1 MPGQSRGLARA
12 VAAVLLWFAQ
22 YQIADMAQA
31 VQLQV
36 EMPDDLARLRLPN
49 GVQHR
54 LQELLDKQDAGQ
66 PLTKDE
72 KHEAEGLVDLAE
84 LLSLLRLRS
93 ERLSSARA

>member
-1 MPGQSRGLARA
+1 
-12 VAAVLLWFAQ
+12 
-22 YQIADMAQA
+22 MAQA

-36 EMPDDLARLRLPN
+36 EMPDDLARFCLPN

-54 LQELLDKQDAGQ
+54 LQQLLDKRDAGHS
-66 PLTKDE
+66 LTTDE

-93 ERLSSARA
+93 ERVSGHHS